1 MKTKEEIAKLEQDE
15 QDMANMSGEFENIP
29 KLTMKIELE
38 QRELK
43 YLVGLITKE
52 IYKMQ
57 ESNVSFEGGYIDE
70 LYTKLK

>member
-1 MKTKEEIAKLEQDE
+1 MIHRFDFEVDKKRLLKEIQTDQLKPFVDPKT
-15 QDMANMSGEFENIP
+15 
-29 KLTMKIELE
+29 KIELDK
-38 QRELK
+38 RELK
-43 YLVGLITKE
+43 YLVNLITKE

>member
-1 MKTKEEIAKLEQDE
+1 M
-15 QDMANMSGEFENIP
+15 FENIP
-29 KLTMKIELE
+29 KLTMKIELDK
-38 QRELK
+38 RELK

>member
-29 KLTMKIELE
+29 KLTMKIELDK
-38 QRELK
+38 RELK
-43 YLVGLITKE
+43 YLVNLITKE